1 MNIKLRKRHR
11 YMWFV
16 IGIGLPLLCLEAI
29 EAIPDRPT
37 ADIPRTTCPIGVTSC
52 GMTEYDQ
59 DHFLEHDVF
68 EMSTEAYDSSKVLKI
83 SFDRP
88 LQSAFTLVYYSTK
101 AEIDDSAVLLGSLAE
116 MGSYEFPL
124 MSDPRNAFNVILY
137 DKLNQR
143 QLFTA
148 NFTDQ

>member
-1 MNIKLRKRHR
+1 
-11 YMWFV
+11 
-16 IGIGLPLLCLEAI
+16 
-29 EAIPDRPT
+29 
-37 ADIPRTTCPIGVTSC
+37 
-52 GMTEYDQ
+52 MTEYDQ

-68 EMSTEAYDSSKVLKI
+68 DISTEARDSSKVLKI

-101 AEIDDSAVLLGSLAE
+101 AEMDEGAVLLGSLAG
-116 MGSYEFPL
+116 MGNYEFPL
-124 MSDPRNAFNVILY
+124 MSDPGNAFHVILY
-137 DKLNQR
+137 DKLKQR